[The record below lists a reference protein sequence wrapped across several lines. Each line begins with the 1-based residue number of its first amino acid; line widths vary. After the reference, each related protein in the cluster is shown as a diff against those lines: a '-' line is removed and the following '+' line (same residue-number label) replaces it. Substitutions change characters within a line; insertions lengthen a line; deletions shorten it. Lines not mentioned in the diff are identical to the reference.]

1 MSATA
6 EIINT
11 SSARG
16 TAALTL
22 KVNPSRLICVNVSTE
37 ICEDLLGRIAFSP
50 KLDFGSIVESVEPL
64 SFYGAKT
71 DTRTAFHPFFKRREV
86 SAVVKELLRCVRDF
100 LIGERKL
107 VFH

>member
-22 KVNPSRLICVNVSTE
+22 KVNPSRLICVNISTE
-37 ICEDLLGRIAFSP
+37 DCEDFRRRIAFSP
-50 KLDFGSIVESVEPL
+50 KYDYGSIVASVEPL

-71 DTRTAFHPFFKRREV
+71 DTRTAFHPFFLKRNPRRE
-86 SAVVKELLRCVRDF
+86 F
-100 LIGERKL
+100 FIGSDYS
-107 VFH
+107 VFNNPRNHMEIG